1 MYADLLMI
9 IYLVLIYYN
18 RCSCC
23 RILAI
28 TIWFWPTKR
37 NIYLLTHNISIQ
49 NPSKLFSISFRFVQ
63 AVHLI
68 GNYYSLETV
77 KLNTVV
83 STLSIIIIRNRKW
96 KYEVSPKEHWPLAV
110 SISSLKKVKMDILRT
125 YLHGY
130 HFIVMLV
137 WDVLPKF

>member
-83 STLSIIIIRNRKW
+83 STLRINIIENESMRCPQKR
-96 KYEVSPKEHWPLAV
+96 LAIGCLITV
-110 SISSLKKVKMDILRT
+110 SSLEKVKMDILRT

>member
-83 STLSIIIIRNRKW
+83 STLRINIIENESMRCHQKR
-96 KYEVSPKEHWPLAV
+96 LAIGCLITV
-110 SISSLKKVKMDILRT
+110 SSLEKVKMDILRT
-125 YLHGY
+125 YIHGY
-130 HFIVMLV
+130 HFIVKLV
-137 WDVLPKF
+137 WNVLPKF